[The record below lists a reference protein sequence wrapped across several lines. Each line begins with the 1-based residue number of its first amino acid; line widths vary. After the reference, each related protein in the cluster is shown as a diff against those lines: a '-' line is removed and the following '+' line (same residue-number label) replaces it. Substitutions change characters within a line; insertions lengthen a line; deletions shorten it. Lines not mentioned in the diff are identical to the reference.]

1 MIGKILGNR
10 YEITEKIA
18 QGGMS
23 VVYKALDLNLNRYDA
38 VKVLKQEFSS
48 NKDILDKFKQEA
60 NAVAFFISSQ
70 YCQHL

>member
-1 MIGKILGNR
+1 MIGRILGKR

-38 VKVLKQEFSS
+38 VKVLKEEFTS
-48 NKDILDKFKQEA
+48 NDEIL
-60 NAVAFFISSQ
+60 
-70 YCQHL
+70 

>member
-38 VKVLKQEFSS
+38 VKVLKKEFHP
-48 NKDILDKFKQEA
+48 IRIFW
-60 NAVAFFISSQ
+60 ISSSRKPMR
-70 YCQHL
+70 